1 MEDPRWLVA
10 VVLVAVGAAGVV
22 LPALPGAPLVFA
34 GLLVAA
40 WIEDFQKVGPFTL
53 VVLGLLTVAIV
64 VVDFAASALG
74 AKRVRASKWAIAGA
88 MLGALAGL
96 FLGVFGL
103 IFGPFLGAVLG
114 EYIARRDLR
123 QAGKVGLGTWIGLLV
138 GTAAKLALVFVML
151 AVFVAAYTW

>member
-53 VVLGLLTVAIV
+53 VLLGLLTVATV

-74 AKRVRASKWAIAGA
+74 AKRVRASNWAIAGA

>member
-53 VVLGLLTVAIV
+53 VILGLLTVAIV
-64 VVDFAASALG
+64 VVDFASSALG
-74 AKRVRASKWAIAGA
+74 AKRVRASKLAIAGA

-96 FLGVFGL
+96 FLGIFGL
-103 IFGPFLGAVLG
+103 IFGPFVGAVLG
-114 EYIARRDLR
+114 EYLARRDLR

-151 AVFVAAYTW
+151 AIFVAAYTW

>member
-1 MEDPRWLVA
+1 MKWVAILV
-10 VVLVAVGAAGVV
+10 L
-22 LPALPGAPLVFA
+22 
-34 GLLVAA
+34 
-40 WIEDFQKVGPFTL
+40 
-53 VVLGLLTVAIV
+53 LGLLTVMIV

-74 AKRVRASKWAIAGA
+74 AKHVRASKWAIAGA

-123 QAGKVGLGTWIGLLV
+123 QAGKVGLGTWIGLLL

-151 AVFVAAYTW
+151 AVFFFALLVVPHVPFLAGAD